1 MSELHCVVLAGG
13 LGTRISAITDN
24 KIPKALIEVGGI
36 PFLHFKIMSLI
47 EMGFTSIDLL
57 VGVHG
62 EQIDMFVKSRNYQNS
77 VIRCFSDGAE
87 LLGTAGSI
95 RAIVGNLPKS
105 FWVTYADSNS
115 KVKV

>member
-24 KIPKALIEVGGI
+24 NIPKALIDVGGI

-62 EQIDMFVKSRNYQNS
+62 EQIDMFVKSRNYQNG
-77 VIRCFSDGAE
+77 CD
-87 LLGTAGSI
+87 
-95 RAIVGNLPKS
+95 
-105 FWVTYADSNS
+105 
-115 KVKV
+115 